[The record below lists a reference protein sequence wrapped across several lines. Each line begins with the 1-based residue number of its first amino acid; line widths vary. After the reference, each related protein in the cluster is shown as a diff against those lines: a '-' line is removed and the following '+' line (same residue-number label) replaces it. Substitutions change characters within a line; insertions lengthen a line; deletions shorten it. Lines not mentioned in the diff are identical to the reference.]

1 MRKKYLSALMFGAL
15 LLASAGTFTSC
26 KDYDDDIKGLQE
38 QVDKLASKEDMEA
51 KLSQM
56 QTALDAAKATAEKAL
71 EAAENAGSTEE
82 IADLQKRIK
91 ALEDASIDVEALKK
105 EIQASVDGQ
114 LDGFRKEMQGLIDE
128 VEGLVGKLADMV
140 TSVELVYSN
149 YWPYEDQLRWGSPL
163 ILSTAVEQNNVF
175 GEGLSNAIKFTEGTQ
190 VQTEATFVV
199 RVSPTNAVVTP
210 EMVSLVNSKGEK
222 LDDFLNVTKVEKFN
236 ELLTTRTRVEG
247 NNGLWKISVALKNY
261 DSDSFK
267 AVTKDKDGKSILFA
281 VEVNN
286 TLSTAETREVISSYD
301 LSFDWYNYEPE
312 AQLNYFVDGT
322 NVADIDNRFGLGL
335 NEVKEYTWKNGKPS
349 TAATKDNVAIDGSDN
364 REFDETKCVLGVQ
377 GEPITISLSKATETD
392 KVVAPTSIKGL
403 YVTLDKDYAYQSAP
417 SEINAWNSYSY
428 AGLNTVVEGTSTTI
442 TVDSKSAIN
451 DVIGFRVFAVNYDG
465 TLVDPDGK
473 AFYVK
478 IGAQDQKW
486 ADAHTVIVPDA
497 KVSTAANQEK
507 SATQTVSLSKL
518 TGANTLT
525 WTTDE
530 LNGNKNAFTAVF
542 VGADGKPIFTT
553 ADPASV
559 VGKDFT
565 KVAKVYTVPTNGD
578 WWVYEDNKAYNGTLQ
593 IKNADGFVL
602 ATMNVSM
609 TKQLPTAVP
618 SGFTFRDKQVIN
630 GIYNC
635 YLIADD
641 WTAEKAKTG
650 EMPIEYLINFGTGV
664 ASQYQ
669 VTFAESTV
677 ENNKPASIT
686 VNGDGKLVIDKTYI
700 DYETEHETKVVY
712 NYGKISSQKNA
723 KGEYEDL
730 VIEAATIKTIYNCF
744 YKKDVHTWEWATKK
758 QLGLTDK
765 DKLPYSTTLTYADE
779 KLETYAPT
787 AAHIFGTNKIDG
799 KFSALL
805 SKAYESSLVIK
816 SATLVSDATGKEDYF
831 DVLVKDNNIKF
842 KAIQDNIASN
852 PKQDVPS
859 TLTIKCKD
867 SYGHDVVITLKM
879 TVKPR

>member
-140 TSVELVYSN
+140 TSVELVKSF
-149 YWPYEDQLRWGSPL
+149 YEGAWNGTTWNSLVL
-163 ILSTAVEQNNVF
+163 TTAIEKDNIF
-175 GEGLSNAIKFTEGTQ
+175 GEGLTNAMTFTAGTQ
-190 VQTEATFVV
+190 VQTEASFVI
-199 RVSPTNAVVTP
+199 RVSPTNAVITP
-210 EMVSLVNSKGEK
+210 EMISLVNSKGEK
-222 LDDFLNVTKVEKFN
+222 LDDFLNVTKVEKFDK
-236 ELLTTRTRVEG
+236 LLSRAEG
-247 NNGLWKISVALKNY
+247 NNGLWTVSVALKNY
-261 DSDSFK
+261 NADSFE
-267 AVTKDKDGKSILFA
+267 AVTKDKDEKNVLFA

-301 LSFDWYNYEPE
+301 LMFNWVEYES
-312 AQLNYFVDGT
+312 AAKLNYFVDGT
-322 NVADIDNRFGLGL
+322 NVADIDNRFDLVKG
-335 NEVKEYTWKNGKPS
+335 VKEYTWKNGKPA
-349 TAATKDNVAIDGSDN
+349 TAATKDNVVVDGTDN
-364 REFDETKCVLGVQ
+364 RNFGETKCALGVQ
-377 GEPITISLSKATETD
+377 GEPITISLSKETETD
-392 KVVAPTSIKGL
+392 KVVAPTNIKGL

-442 TVDSKSAIN
+442 TIDSKSAIN

-618 SGFTFRDKQVIN
+618 SGFTFKDKQVIN

-635 YLIADD
+635 YLIADK
-641 WTAEKAKTG
+641 WEAEKAKTG
-650 EMPIEYLINFGTGV
+650 YMPIEYLINFGTGV

-669 VTFAESTV
+669 VIFAESTV

-686 VNGDGKLVIDKTYI
+686 VDGDKALVIDKSYI

-712 NYGKISSQKNA
+712 NYGQVSSQKNA
-723 KGEYEDL
+723 EGEYEDW
-730 VIEAATIKTIYNCF
+730 VIEATTIKTIYNCF
-744 YKKDVHTWEWATKK
+744 YNKDVHTWEWATKK
-758 QLGLTDK
+758 QLGLNDK
-765 DKLPYSTTLTYADE
+765 QELPYSTVLTYGE
-779 KLETYAPT
+779 VGTKAPN
-787 AAHIFGTNKIDG
+787 AAHIFGTNVIDG
-799 KFSALL
+799 KFTSAL
-805 SKAYESSLVIK
+805 SSTYENSLVIK
-816 SATLVSDATGKEDYF
+816 SATLTSDATGKVDYF
-831 DVLVKDNNIKF
+831 RVDVTNNNFTFAVLKEGEIG
-842 KAIQDNIASN
+842 SN

-867 SYGHDVVITLKM
+867 SYDHDVVITLPM

>member
-15 LLASAGTFTSC
+15 LLASAGTFSSC

-105 EIQASVDGQ
+105 DIQASVDGQ
-114 LDGFRKEMQGLIDE
+114 LDGFRKEMQDLIDE

-140 TSVELVYSN
+140 TSVELAYSFWDYSYVDN
-149 YWPYEDQLRWGSPL
+149 NWMK
-163 ILSTAVEQNNVF
+163 LSTAIEQDNTF
-175 GEGLSNAIKFTEGTQ
+175 GEGLTNAMKFTAGTQ
-190 VQTEATFVV
+190 VQTEASFVIK
-199 RVSPTNAVVTP
+199 VSPTNAVITP

-222 LDDFLNVTKVEKFN
+222 LDDFLNVTKVEKFD
-236 ELLTTRTRVEG
+236 ELLTRAEG
-247 NNGLWKISVALKNY
+247 NNGLWKVSVALKDY
-261 DSDSFK
+261 DKTSFNSM
-267 AVTKDKDGKSILFA
+267 TQKDGEHILFA

-286 TLSTAETREVISSYD
+286 TLSTAETREVISTYD
-301 LSFDWYNYEPE
+301 LSFDWYEYAP
-312 AQLNYFVDGT
+312 ASTLNYFVDGT
-322 NVADIDNRFGLGL
+322 NVADIDNRFDLVKG
-335 NEVKEYTWKNGKPS
+335 VKEYTWKNGKPA
-349 TAATKDNVAIDGSDN
+349 TAATKDNVVIDESDN
-364 REFDETKCVLGVQ
+364 REFDETRCVLGVQ
-377 GEPITISLSKATETD
+377 GEPITISLSKETETD
-392 KVVAPTSIKGL
+392 KVVAPTNIKGL

-578 WWVYEDNKAYNGTLQ
+578 WKVYEDNKAYNGTLQ

-609 TKQLPTAVP
+609 TKRLPNAVP
-618 SGFTFRDKQVIN
+618 SGFTFKDKQVIN

-650 EMPIEYLINFGTGV
+650 EMPIENLINFGTGV

-669 VTFAESTV
+669 VIFAESTV

-686 VNGDGKLVIDKTYI
+686 VNGDRKLVIDKSYI

-712 NYGKISSQKNA
+712 NYGQISSQKNA
-723 KGEYEDL
+723 KGEYEDWR
-730 VIEAATIKTIYNCF
+730 IDAATIKTIYNCF
-744 YKKDVHTWEWATKK
+744 YYKDVHTWEWATKK
-758 QLGLTDK
+758 QLGLNDEQE
-765 DKLPYSTTLTYADE
+765 LPYSKVLTYGEDS
-779 KLETYAPT
+779 KTPT
-787 AAHIFGTNKIDG
+787 AGHIYGSNAVDG
-799 KFSALL
+799 NFSAFL
-805 SKAYESSLVIK
+805 SDTYGSSLVIK

-831 DVLVKDNNIKF
+831 SVDLNAASGQATF
-842 KAIQDNIASN
+842 KAIKKDLGSN

-867 SYGHDVVITLKM
+867 SYGHNVVFTLKM

>member
-105 EIQASVDGQ
+105 DIQASVDGQ
-114 LDGFRKEMQGLIDE
+114 LDGFRKEMQDLIDE

-140 TSVELVYSN
+140 TDVELMYSDLM
-149 YWPYEDQLRWGSPL
+149 WPNSILQ
-163 ILSTAVEQNNVF
+163 LSTAIEQNNTF
-175 GEGLSNAIKFTEGTQ
+175 GEGLTNAIKFTEGTQ
-190 VQTEATFVV
+190 VQTEASFVIK
-199 RVSPTNAVVTP
+199 VSPTNAVITP

-222 LDDFLNVTKVEKFN
+222 LDDFLNITKVEKFD
-236 ELLTTRTRVEG
+236 ELLTRAGG
-247 NNGLWKISVALKNY
+247 NNGLWKVSVALKNY
-261 DSDSFK
+261 DKDSFESL
-267 AVTKDKDGKSILFA
+267 TKNQDGKLILFA

-286 TLSTAETREVISSYD
+286 TLSTAETREVISAYN
-301 LSFDWYNYEPE
+301 LSLNWYKYTPA

-322 NVADIDNRFGLGL
+322 NIADIDNRFGLGL

-349 TAATKDNVAIDGSDN
+349 TAATKDNVVIDGSDN

-377 GEPITISLSKATETD
+377 GEPITISLSKETETD
-392 KVVAPTSIKGL
+392 KVVAPTNIKGL

-542 VGADGKPIFTT
+542 VDADGKTIFTT
-553 ADPASV
+553 ADAASV

-578 WWVYEDNKAYNGTLQ
+578 WKVYEDNKAYNGTLQ

-618 SGFTFRDKQVIN
+618 SGFTFKDKQVIN

-635 YLIADD
+635 YLIADN
-641 WTAEKAKTG
+641 WAAEQAKTG
-650 EMPIEYLINFGTGV
+650 SMQIENLINFGTGV

-669 VTFAESTV
+669 VIFAESTV

-686 VNGDGKLVIDKTYI
+686 VDGDKALVIDKSYI

-712 NYGKISSQKNA
+712 NYGQVSSQKNA

-744 YKKDVHTWEWATKK
+744 YNKDVHTWEWATKK
-758 QLGLTDK
+758 QLELNDK
-765 DKLPYSTTLTYADE
+765 QELPYSTVLTYGE
-779 KLETYAPT
+779 VGTKAPN
-787 AAHIFGTNKIDG
+787 AAHIFGTNVIDG
-799 KFSALL
+799 EFTSAL
-805 SKAYESSLVIK
+805 SSTYGNSLVIK
-816 SATLVSDATGKEDYF
+816 SATLTSDATGKVDYF
-831 DVLVKDNNIKF
+831 RVDVTNNNFTFAVLKEGEIG
-842 KAIQDNIASN
+842 SN

-867 SYGHDVVITLKM
+867 SYGHDVVITLPM

>member
-105 EIQASVDGQ
+105 DIQASVDGQ
-114 LDGFRKEMQGLIDE
+114 LDGFRKEMQDLIDE

-140 TSVELVYSN
+140 TDVELMYSDLMWSN
-149 YWPYEDQLRWGSPL
+149 SILQ
-163 ILSTAVEQNNVF
+163 LSTAIEQNNTF
-175 GEGLSNAIKFTEGTQ
+175 GEGLTNAIKFTEGTQ
-190 VQTEATFVV
+190 VQTEASFVIK
-199 RVSPTNAVVTP
+199 VSPTNAVITP

-222 LDDFLNVTKVEKFN
+222 LDDFLNITKVEKFD
-236 ELLTTRTRVEG
+236 ELLTRAGG
-247 NNGLWKISVALKNY
+247 NNGLWKVSVALKNY
-261 DSDSFK
+261 DKDSFESL
-267 AVTKDKDGKSILFA
+267 TKNQDGKLILFA

-286 TLSTAETREVISSYD
+286 TLSTAETREVISAYN
-301 LSFDWYNYEPE
+301 LSLNWYNYTPA

-322 NVADIDNRFGLGL
+322 NITDIDNRFGLGL

-349 TAATKDNVAIDGSDN
+349 TAATKDNVVIDGSDN

-377 GEPITISLSKATETD
+377 GEPITISLSKETETD
-392 KVVAPTSIKGL
+392 KVVAPTNIKGL

-530 LNGNKNAFTAVF
+530 LDGNKNLFTAVF
-542 VGADGKPIFTT
+542 VDAEGKTVFTT
-553 ADPASV
+553 ANAASV
-559 VGKDFT
+559 QGVDFT
-565 KVAKVYTVPTNGD
+565 KVAKVYTMPNVND
-578 WWVYEDNKAYNGTLQ
+578 WTVYEDDKAYNGTLQ
-593 IKNADGFVL
+593 IKNAEGFVL

-618 SGFTFRDKQVIN
+618 SGFTFKDKQVID

-635 YLIADD
+635 YLIADN
-641 WTAEKAKTG
+641 WVAEKAKTG
-650 EMPIEYLINFGTGV
+650 SMPIENLINFGTGV

-677 ENNKPASIT
+677 KDNKPASIT
-686 VNGDGKLVIDKTYI
+686 VDGDKALVIDKSYI

-712 NYGKISSQKNA
+712 NYGQVSSQKNA

-730 VIEAATIKTIYNCF
+730 LIEAATIKTIYNCF
-744 YKKDVHTWEWATKK
+744 YNKDVHTWEWATKK
-758 QLGLTDK
+758 QLGLNDK
-765 DKLPYSTTLTYADE
+765 QELPYSTVLTYGEDS
-779 KLETYAPT
+779 KTPT
-787 AAHIFGTNKIDG
+787 AGHIYGSNAVDG
-799 KFSALL
+799 NFSAFL
-805 SKAYESSLVIK
+805 SNTYGSSLVIK

-831 DVLVKDNNIKF
+831 SVDLNAASGQATF
-842 KAIQDNIASN
+842 KAIKKDLGSN

>member
-140 TSVELVYSN
+140 TSVELVKSF
-149 YWPYEDQLRWGSPL
+149 YEGAWNGTTWNPL
-163 ILSTAVEQNNVF
+163 VLTTAIEKDNIF
-175 GEGLSNAIKFTEGTQ
+175 GEGLTNAMTFTAGTQ
-190 VQTEATFVV
+190 VQTEASFVI
-199 RVSPTNAVVTP
+199 RVSPTNAVITP
-210 EMVSLVNSKGEK
+210 EMISLVNSKGEK
-222 LDDFLNVTKVEKFN
+222 LDDFLNVTKVEKFDK
-236 ELLTTRTRVEG
+236 LLSRAEG
-247 NNGLWKISVALKNY
+247 NNGLWTVSVALKNY
-261 DSDSFK
+261 NADSFK
-267 AVTKDKDGKSILFA
+267 AVTKDKDEKNVLFA

-301 LSFDWYNYEPE
+301 LMFNWVEYAS
-312 AQLNYFVDGT
+312 AAKLNYFVDGT
-322 NVADIDNRFGLGL
+322 NVADIDNRFDLVKG
-335 NEVKEYTWKNGKPS
+335 VKEYTWKNGKPA
-349 TAATKDNVAIDGSDN
+349 TAATKDNVVVDGTDN
-364 REFDETKCVLGVQ
+364 RNFGETKCALGVQ
-377 GEPITISLSKATETD
+377 GEPITISLSKETETD
-392 KVVAPTSIKGL
+392 KVVAPTNIKGL

-442 TVDSKSAIN
+442 TIDSKSAIN

-542 VGADGKPIFTT
+542 VDADGKTIFTT
-553 ADPASV
+553 ADATSV

-578 WWVYEDNKAYNGTLQ
+578 WKVYEDNKAYNGTLQ

-609 TKQLPTAVP
+609 TKQLPNAVP
-618 SGFTFRDKQVIN
+618 SGFTFKDKQVIN

-650 EMPIEYLINFGTGV
+650 EMPIENLINFGTGV

-669 VTFAESTV
+669 VIFAESTV

-686 VNGDGKLVIDKTYI
+686 VNGDRKLVIDKSYI

-712 NYGKISSQKNA
+712 NYGQISSQKNA
-723 KGEYEDL
+723 KGEYEDWR
-730 VIEAATIKTIYNCF
+730 IDAATIKTIYNCF
-744 YKKDVHTWEWATKK
+744 YYKDVHTWEWATKK
-758 QLGLTDK
+758 QLGLNDK
-765 DKLPYSTTLTYADE
+765 QELPYSTVLTYGEDS
-779 KLETYAPT
+779 KTPT
-787 AAHIFGTNKIDG
+787 AGHIYGSNAVDG
-799 KFSALL
+799 NFSAFL
-805 SKAYESSLVIK
+805 SNTYGSSLVIK

-831 DVLVKDNNIKF
+831 SVDLNAASGQATF
-842 KAIQDNIASN
+842 KAIKKDLGSN

-867 SYGHDVVITLKM
+867 SYGHNVVITLKM

>member
-114 LDGFRKEMQGLIDE
+114 LDGFRKEMQGLIDG

-140 TSVELVYSN
+140 TSVELDYSF
-149 YWPYEDQLRWGSPL
+149 WGNSY
-163 ILSTAVEQNNVF
+163 INNTWMKLSTAIEQDNTF
-175 GEGLSNAIKFTEGTQ
+175 GEGLTNAMKFTAGTQ
-190 VQTEATFVV
+190 VQTEASFVIK
-199 RVSPTNAVVTP
+199 VSPTNAVITP

-222 LDDFLNVTKVEKFN
+222 LDDFLNVTKVEKFD
-236 ELLTTRTRVEG
+236 ELLTRAEG
-247 NNGLWKISVALKNY
+247 NNGLWKVSVALKNY
-261 DSDSFK
+261 DKTSFNSM
-267 AVTKDKDGKSILFA
+267 TQKDGEHILFA

-286 TLSTAETREVISSYD
+286 TLSTAETREVISPYD
-301 LSFDWYNYEPE
+301 LSFDWCEYEP
-312 AQLNYFVDGT
+312 ASTLNYFVDGT

-377 GEPITISLSKATETD
+377 GEPITISLSKPTETD
-392 KVVAPTSIKGL
+392 KVVAPTNIKGL

-442 TVDSKSAIN
+442 TIDSKSAIN

-497 KVSTAANQEK
+497 KVSTSADQEK
-507 SATQTVSLSKL
+507 SATQAVSLSKL

-542 VGADGKPIFTT
+542 VDANDKPIFTT
-553 ADPASV
+553 ADAASV

-578 WWVYEDNKAYNGTLQ
+578 WRVYEDNKAYNGTLQ

>member
-114 LDGFRKEMQGLIDE
+114 LDGFRKEMQDLIDE

-140 TSVELVYSN
+140 TSVELAYSFWDYSYVN
-149 YWPYEDQLRWGSPL
+149 NNWMK
-163 ILSTAVEQNNVF
+163 LSTAIEQDNTF
-175 GEGLSNAIKFTEGTQ
+175 GEGLTNAMKFTAGTQ
-190 VQTEATFVV
+190 VQTEASFVIK
-199 RVSPTNAVVTP
+199 VSPTNAVITP

-222 LDDFLNVTKVEKFN
+222 LDDFLNVTKVEKFD
-236 ELLTTRTRVEG
+236 ELLTRAEG
-247 NNGLWKISVALKNY
+247 NNGLWKVSVALKNY
-261 DSDSFK
+261 DKTSFNSM
-267 AVTKDKDGKSILFA
+267 TQKDGEHILFA

-286 TLSTAETREVISSYD
+286 TLSTAETREVISTYD
-301 LSFDWYNYEPE
+301 LSFDWCEYKP
-312 AQLNYFVDGT
+312 ASTLNYFVDGT
-322 NVADIDNRFGLGL
+322 NVADIYNRFGLGL

-349 TAATKDNVAIDGSDN
+349 TAATKDNVVIDGSDN
-364 REFDETKCVLGVQ
+364 RKFDETKCVLGVQ
-377 GEPITISLSKATETD
+377 GEPITISLSKETETD
-392 KVVAPTSIKGL
+392 KVVAPTNIKGL

-518 TGANTLT
+518 TGANKLT

-542 VGADGKPIFTT
+542 VGADGKTIFTT
-553 ADPASV
+553 ADAASV

-578 WWVYEDNKAYNGTLQ
+578 WRVYEDNKAYNGTLQ

-609 TKQLPTAVP
+609 TKQLPNAVP
-618 SGFTFRDKQVIN
+618 SGFTFKDKQVIN

-650 EMPIEYLINFGTGV
+650 EMPIENLINFGTGV

-669 VTFAESTV
+669 VIFAESTV

-686 VNGDGKLVIDKTYI
+686 VNGDRKLVIDKSYI

-712 NYGKISSQKNA
+712 NYGQISSQKNA
-723 KGEYEDL
+723 KGEYEDWR
-730 VIEAATIKTIYNCF
+730 IDAATIKTIYNCF
-744 YKKDVHTWEWATKK
+744 YYKDVHTWEWATKK
-758 QLGLTDK
+758 QLGLNDK
-765 DKLPYSTTLTYADE
+765 QELPYSKVLTYGEDS
-779 KLETYAPT
+779 KTPT
-787 AAHIFGTNKIDG
+787 AGHIYGSNAVDG
-799 KFSALL
+799 KFSAFL
-805 SKAYESSLVIK
+805 SNTYGSSLVIK

-831 DVLVKDNNIKF
+831 SVDLNAASGQATF
-842 KAIQDNIASN
+842 KAIKKDLGSN

-867 SYGHDVVITLKM
+867 SYGHNVVITLPM

>member
-114 LDGFRKEMQGLIDE
+114 LDGFRKEMQDLIDE

-140 TSVELVYSN
+140 TSVELAYSFWDYSYVN
-149 YWPYEDQLRWGSPL
+149 NNWMK
-163 ILSTAVEQNNVF
+163 LSTAIEQDNTF
-175 GEGLSNAIKFTEGTQ
+175 GEGLTNAMKFTAGTQ
-190 VQTEATFVV
+190 VQTEASFVIK
-199 RVSPTNAVVTP
+199 VSPTNAVITP

-222 LDDFLNVTKVEKFN
+222 LDDFLNVTKVEKFD
-236 ELLTTRTRVEG
+236 ELLTRAEG
-247 NNGLWKISVALKNY
+247 NNGLWKVSVALKNY
-261 DSDSFK
+261 DKTSFNSM
-267 AVTKDKDGKSILFA
+267 TQKDGEHILFA

-286 TLSTAETREVISSYD
+286 TLSTAETREVISTYD
-301 LSFDWYNYEPE
+301 LSFDWCEYKP
-312 AQLNYFVDGT
+312 ASTLNYFVDGT

-349 TAATKDNVAIDGSDN
+349 TAATKDNVVIDGSDN
-364 REFDETKCVLGVQ
+364 RKFDETKCVLGVQ
-377 GEPITISLSKATETD
+377 GEPITISLSKETETD
-392 KVVAPTSIKGL
+392 KVVAPTNIKGL

-518 TGANTLT
+518 TGANKLT

-542 VGADGKPIFTT
+542 VGADGKTIFTT
-553 ADPASV
+553 ADAASV

-578 WWVYEDNKAYNGTLQ
+578 WRVYEDNKAYNGTLQ

-609 TKQLPTAVP
+609 TKQLPNAVP
-618 SGFTFRDKQVIN
+618 SGFTFKDKQVIN

-650 EMPIEYLINFGTGV
+650 EMPIENLINFGTGV

-669 VTFAESTV
+669 VIFAESTV

-686 VNGDGKLVIDKTYI
+686 VNGDRKLVIDKSYI

-712 NYGKISSQKNA
+712 NYGQISSQKNA
-723 KGEYEDL
+723 KGEYEDWR
-730 VIEAATIKTIYNCF
+730 IDAATIKTIYNCF
-744 YKKDVHTWEWATKK
+744 YYKDVHTWEWATKK
-758 QLGLTDK
+758 QLGLNDK
-765 DKLPYSTTLTYADE
+765 QELPYSKVLTYGEDS
-779 KLETYAPT
+779 KTPT
-787 AAHIFGTNKIDG
+787 AGHIYGSNAVDG
-799 KFSALL
+799 KFSAFL
-805 SKAYESSLVIK
+805 SNTYGSSLVIK

-831 DVLVKDNNIKF
+831 SVDLNAASGQATF
-842 KAIQDNIASN
+842 KAIKKDLGSN

-867 SYGHDVVITLKM
+867 SYGHNVVITLPM